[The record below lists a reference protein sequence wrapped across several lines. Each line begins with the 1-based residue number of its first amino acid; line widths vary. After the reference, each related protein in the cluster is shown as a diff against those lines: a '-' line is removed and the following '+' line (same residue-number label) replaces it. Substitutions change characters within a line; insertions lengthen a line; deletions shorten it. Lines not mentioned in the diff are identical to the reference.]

1 MSVNLIDHY
10 REMAWYNREMNRRIY
25 RICSELSDEERKRDL
40 KAFFGS
46 IHGTLNHL
54 LLTDRAW
61 LGRFSGDPEKFR
73 SRDTSGKPIDYRSLA
88 HVLYPDWKD
97 LVRERE
103 NTDGDIIAHVAAL
116 TPDTIAVPLSYK
128 TSSGEPCSHPVWWAL
143 SHMFNH
149 ETHHRG
155 QVTTL
160 MKQLGK
166 DPGVTDLVALLR
178 TRK

>member
-1 MSVNLIDHY
+1 MNLLDHY
-10 REMAWYNREMNRRIY
+10 REMAWYNREMNRKIY
-25 RICSELSDEERKRDL
+25 GVCSELADEERKRDL
-40 KAFFGS
+40 GAFFGS

-54 LLTDRAW
+54 VLTDRAW
-61 LGRFSGDPEKFR
+61 LVRFTGDSEKYR
-73 SRDTSGKPIDYRSLA
+73 SRDASGRPIEYRSLA
-88 HVLYPDWKD
+88 HVLYPEWSD
-97 LVRERE
+97 LRRERE
-103 NTDGDIIAHVAAL
+103 KTDEDIIRHVAGL
-116 TPDTIAVPLSYK
+116 TPEAVSGTLSYQ
-128 TSSGEPCSHPVWWAL
+128 TSSGESCSHPVWWAL

-178 TRK
+178 NRK

>member
-1 MSVNLIDHY
+1 MNLLDHY
-10 REMAWYNREMNRRIY
+10 REMAWYNREMNRKIY
-25 RICSELSDEERKRDL
+25 AVCSGLTDEERKRDL
-40 KAFFGS
+40 GAFFGS

-54 LLTDRAW
+54 VLTDRAW
-61 LGRFSGDPEKFR
+61 LVRFTGDAEKYR
-73 SRDTSGKPIDYRSLA
+73 SRDSSGKTIEYKTLA
-88 HVLYPDWKD
+88 HVLYPDWND
-97 LVRERE
+97 LCRERE
-103 NTDGDIIAHVAAL
+103 KTDEDIIRYVAGL
-116 TPDTIAVPLSYK
+116 TPDAVSRTLSYQ